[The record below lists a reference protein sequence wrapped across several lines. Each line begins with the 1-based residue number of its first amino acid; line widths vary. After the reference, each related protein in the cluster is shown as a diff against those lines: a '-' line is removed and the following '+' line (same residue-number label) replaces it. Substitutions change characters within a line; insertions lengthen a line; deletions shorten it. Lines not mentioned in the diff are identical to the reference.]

1 MRRLTRLANGF
12 SKKTT
17 VLCSLAAH
25 DVLQLLPP
33 AHEPGNPHDTRDYC
47 GSGIQAAR
55 RIVPD
60 RENLGARVT
69 GRWEARTVPKEQP
82 MKDDAVLAGRLM
94 AFIVFS
100 MGLAL
105 MARTMTRVAWED
117 LGWVAISTLIVPLG
131 IACLLFMAAEIVRAL
146 RES

>member
-1 MRRLTRLANGF
+1 
-12 SKKTT
+12 
-17 VLCSLAAH
+17 
-25 DVLQLLPP
+25 
-33 AHEPGNPHDTRDYC
+33 
-47 GSGIQAAR
+47 
-55 RIVPD
+55 
-60 RENLGARVT
+60 
-69 GRWEARTVPKEQP
+69 